1 MRMLTRTSALF
12 LMVSFIFLSSCSSD
26 DDNQPAP
33 SVSSSISQGSW
44 KITYF
49 VDSGTDETGN
59 FSGYSFQFNT
69 NGTVSATKGGTTVN
83 GTWSDGNDNS
93 HSKLE
98 LNFGTVPV
106 FNDLNEDWH
115 VTMQNSTIIK
125 LQHVSGGNGGTDIL
139 YFEKI

>member
-1 MRMLTRTSALF
+1 MKNLSRISALI
-12 LMVSFIFLSSCSSD
+12 LMVIGTISTSCSSN
-26 DDNQPAP
+26 DDNQAAP
-33 SVSSSISQGSW
+33 SVSSSISQGTW

-59 FSGYSFQFNT
+59 FSGYAFQFNS
-69 NGTVSATKGGTTVN
+69 NGTVSATRGGTTVN

-93 HSKLE
+93 RSKLV
-98 LNFGTVPV
+98 LNFGSTPE
-106 FNDLNEDWH
+106 FDELNEDWD
-115 VTMQNSTIIK
+115 VTMQNSTVIK